1 VSGITERSV
10 HRVGTR
16 GSALARRQTELV
28 IASLLALDPDLTFQ
42 IEIIRTLGDESPQTD
57 LSQFEGQGVFVR
69 GIETGLL
76 DGTIDLAVH
85 SFKDM
90 PSQQPEGLVIG
101 AFPTRE
107 DARDAL
113 VAHDRLRL
121 AELPDGARIGTG
133 SPRRRALLRD
143 ARRDLDVQ
151 PLRGNV
157 DTRLRRVADG
167 DLDGVIVAAAGL
179 ARLGRS
185 TEIAELLD
193 PSTFTP
199 AIGQGILAVEAR
211 SGDQRVLDL
220 LARVDDAQARACAL
234 AERAV
239 AEVIGAGCQV
249 PIGAFARVEGNR
261 LQLDAFLARDD
272 GTLVRA
278 HDEGP
283 IADARAIGARAG
295 AALTE
300 KQRGADPAALR
311 GAP

>member
-1 VSGITERSV
+1 MSGDSIL
-10 HRVGTR
+10 RVGTR

-28 IASLLALDPDLTFQ
+28 IASLQALDPDLTFQ

-69 GIETGLL
+69 GIETSLL
-76 DGTIDLAVH
+76 NGSIDLAVH

-101 AFPTRE
+101 AFPARE

-113 VAHDRLRL
+113 VTRDGMRL
-121 AELPDGARIGTG
+121 AELPEGACIGTG

-143 ARRDLDVQ
+143 ARPDLDVR

-157 DTRLRRVADG
+157 DTRLHRVADG
-167 DLDGVIVAAAGL
+167 DLNGIVVAVAGL

-185 TEIAELLD
+185 AEIAELLD

-211 SGDQRVLDL
+211 SGDQRVLAR
-220 LARVDDAQARACAL
+220 LAKLDDAQTRACAL

-249 PIGAFARVEGNR
+249 PIGAYARVADDR
-261 LQLDAFLARDD
+261 LQIDAFLAHDD
-272 GTLVRA
+272 GTVLRA
-278 HDEGP
+278 RDEGP
-283 IADARAIGARAG
+283 VAEARAIGARAG
-295 AALTE
+295 SALQRQQRALSSAATRE
-300 KQRGADPAALR
+300 PR
-311 GAP
+311 